1 MQFLFEEIN
10 NRVQIDKERV
20 RLMGEFI
27 TLLLLLG
34 VVGAIVGA
42 ATNYMAIKMLFRP
55 YKPIYFRK
63 WKLPLTPGLIPKRRG
78 DLAIQLGKTVTE
90 YLLTPETIKKKFLS
104 PEVRASVLTFAQD
117 KVTQEIF
124 TDEKTINDWLHLAGF
139 QALPQ
144 TVEGKVDDIIHY
156 QLMSM
161 KHTLSTK
168 AIQDLLPADLAP
180 VLDRKVDEAVVQ
192 ILKKGEDYFLSQE
205 GTVTIKNMMDEFLS
219 TKGSFGGMIQMFLGD
234 STSLVDKVQ
243 RELVKFLQAPG
254 TTALLQRIFSAEW
267 EKIKKRP
274 AMDFMNDINFDTIE
288 SSIQSY
294 AKNALA
300 IESRLDKTINDY
312 WPQGN
317 QWATDE
323 LLPKVMEKLFTAA
336 EGKIEDVL
344 KRLNLAEVVREQV
357 DSFPIAKLEELV
369 LGIIS
374 KELKLITWLGGI
386 IGGLV
391 GVIQAII
398 VLLTN

>member
-1 MQFLFEEIN
+1 MQFLVEEIN
-10 NRVQIDKERV
+10 NRIDIDEERV
-20 RLMGEFI
+20 RSMGEFI

-34 VVGAIVGA
+34 VVGAVVGA

-55 YKPIYFRK
+55 YKPIYFKK

-78 DLAIQLGKTVTE
+78 DLAIQLGKTVTD
-90 YLLTPETIKKKFLS
+90 YLLTPDTIKKKFLS
-104 PEVRASVLTFAQD
+104 TEVRASVLTFAQD
-117 KVTQEIF
+117 KVKQEIF
-124 TDEKTINDWLHLAGF
+124 TDEKTINDWLHLAGI
-139 QALPQ
+139 QTLPQ
-144 TVEGKVDDIIHY
+144 TVEGKVDEIIHS
-156 QLMSM
+156 QLMSV
-161 KHTLSTK
+161 KNTLSSK
-168 AIQDLLPADLAP
+168 AIREILPTDLEP

-192 ILKKGEDYFLSQE
+192 ILQKGEDYFLSQE
-205 GTVTIKNMMDEFLS
+205 GAITIKNMLDDFLS

-254 TTALLQRIFSAEW
+254 TAALLQRIFISEW
-267 EKIKKRP
+267 EKIKNRP
-274 AMDFMNDINFDTIE
+274 AMDFMNDVNFDTIE
-288 SSIQSY
+288 YNIQSY

-312 WPQGN
+312 WPQGI
-317 QWATDE
+317 QWVTVD
-323 LLPKVMEKLFTAA
+323 LLPKVMEKLFIVA
-336 EGKIEDVL
+336 ENKIEDVL

-391 GVIQAII
+391 GVIQAIV